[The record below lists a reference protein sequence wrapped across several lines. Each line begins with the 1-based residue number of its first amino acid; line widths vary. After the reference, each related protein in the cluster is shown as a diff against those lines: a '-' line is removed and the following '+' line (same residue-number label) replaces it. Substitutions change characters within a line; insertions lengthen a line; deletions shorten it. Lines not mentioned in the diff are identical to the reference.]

1 MVKKFACA
9 LLIVLSLMGILKA
22 ESVTVNAYLKEYVI
36 TLSDQLQLVLE
47 ITSDKQVKV
56 IAPPAPQIPGF
67 SFRNV
72 VGSTYIDYS
81 LVNKNL
87 FTKYI
92 QTFTYI
98 YIPQKT
104 GTFTIP
110 SFKVKV
116 EKKEYYT
123 PSLTVQVKESSPP
136 PQKQYNLSPFLNPF
150 GDELFNP
157 NLIEGE
163 VFLLCIPETDL
174 AYVGEP
180 VIISYYLYTE

>member
-1 MVKKFACA
+1 MVVKKFAYA

-98 YIPQKT
+98 YIPVSYT
-104 GTFTIP
+104 HLTLPTIY
-110 SFKVKV
+110 SV
-116 EKKEYYT
+116 
-123 PSLTVQVKESSPP
+123 
-136 PQKQYNLSPFLNPF
+136 
-150 GDELFNP
+150 
-157 NLIEGE
+157 
-163 VFLLCIPETDL
+163 
-174 AYVGEP
+174 
-180 VIISYYLYTE
+180 